1 MKNMDQG
8 PSEPLQKD
16 HSRSKWR
23 DVKRCDEQQRPD
35 EEHVASRVRK
45 RQEGEGVGRAQGRVG
60 EWLLPGASR
69 KEALTHD
76 DANVASFGGFLHD
89 CNLLGAPAA
98 QLLY

>member
-1 MKNMDQG
+1 M
-8 PSEPLQKD
+8 
-16 HSRSKWR
+16 
-23 DVKRCDEQQRPD
+23 
-35 EEHVASRVRK
+35 ASRVRK
-45 RQEGEGVGRAQGRVG
+45 RQEGEGVGRAQEGG

-76 DANVASFGGFLHD
+76 DANVASSGGFLHD